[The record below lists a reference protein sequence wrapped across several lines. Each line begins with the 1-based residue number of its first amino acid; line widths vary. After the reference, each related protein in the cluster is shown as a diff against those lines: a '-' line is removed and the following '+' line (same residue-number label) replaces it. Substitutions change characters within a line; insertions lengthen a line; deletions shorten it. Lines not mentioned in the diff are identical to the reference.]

1 VTSTATDPGLGRIP
15 WLPMAAVL
23 VGTFMVSLDQT
34 MVTIA
39 LARIGLELGSVEGVD
54 WVMSAYLLALGVV
67 QPTTGWLADR
77 FGRKRVFLGSLTLF
91 TTGSLLA
98 GLAPDLPSLVAARVL
113 QGLGG
118 GAIFPV
124 GMAMIYEQVS
134 PGRRGTAMGIWSL
147 GIALAPA
154 LGPTIGG
161 LIVTELGWRWLFF
174 VNVPIGIIGVIVGAR
189 VLTFAGYTEHRR
201 FDTVGFGLVTTGLA
215 AVLIAVSEGR
225 SGVLTSPIVL
235 GLGSVGVVLLVLFV
249 IHDLR
254 QDDPLIDVRMFRI
267 PEFSVAMI
275 LVAGMISVNLA
286 RLVFVPL
293 QLITL
298 RGLSEFE
305 VGLLLTPAAF
315 TQAVAAPVAGWLTDR
330 TGARAPVV
338 LGLGAMTVS
347 AFLLANLDL
356 ATPLVA
362 IAVIVAVQGAGTGL
376 ALTPNNVAGM
386 NALPQRLLARGT
398 AIRSTTRQVAGSFSI
413 ALLTAFLVGQLG
425 SIAPPPDAAAA
436 AAAQEAYDAV
446 FAICT
451 VAMAGCLAL
460 AIGFVP
466 KADRM
471 QANVAARDIEHAELV
486 TRR

>member
-1 VTSTATDPGLGRIP
+1 MG
-15 WLPMAAVL
+15 AVL

-39 LARIGLELGSVEGVD
+39 LARIGLELGSVQGVD
-54 WVMSAYLLALGVV
+54 WVMSAYLLALGLV

-77 FGRKRVFLGSLTLF
+77 FGRKRVFLGSLALF
-91 TTGSLLA
+91 STGSLLA
-98 GLAPDLPSLVAARVL
+98 GLAPDLPQLVAARVL

-124 GMAMIYEQVS
+124 GMAMVYEQVS
-134 PGRRGTAMGIWSL
+134 PSRRGTAMGVWSL

-174 VNVPIGIIGVIVGAR
+174 VNVPIGIAGVIVGAR
-189 VLTFAGYTEHRR
+189 VLKFAGFTEHRR

-225 SGVLTSPIVL
+225 SGDLASLTVVPL
-235 GLGSVGVVLLVLFV
+235 GVVGAILLTAFV
-249 IHDLR
+249 WHDLR
-254 QDDPLIDVRMFRI
+254 QEDPLIDVRMFRI
-267 PEFSVAMI
+267 PEFSVAMV

-293 QLITL
+293 QLVTL
-298 RGLSEFE
+298 RGLSELE

-315 TQAVAAPVAGWLTDR
+315 AQAVASPIAGALTDR
-330 TGARAPVV
+330 IGARVPVI
-338 LGLGAMTVS
+338 LGLATMAVS
-347 AFLLANLDL
+347 SFLLANLEL
-356 ATPLVA
+356 TTPLVA
-362 IAVIVAVQGAGTGL
+362 VGAVVALQGAGTGL
-376 ALTPNNVAGM
+376 ALTPNQVAGM

-413 ALLTAFLVGQLG
+413 ALLSAFLVARLG
-425 SIAPPPDAAAA
+425 DLGPPTDAAAA
-436 AAAQEAYDAV
+436 AAAQQAYDAV
-446 FAICT
+446 FVICT
-451 VAMAGCLAL
+451 IAMLGCLAL
-460 AIGFVP
+460 AIAFVP
-466 KADRM
+466 RADRM
-471 QANVAARDIEHAELV
+471 QANAAARDVEHAELV
-486 TRR
+486 ARQ